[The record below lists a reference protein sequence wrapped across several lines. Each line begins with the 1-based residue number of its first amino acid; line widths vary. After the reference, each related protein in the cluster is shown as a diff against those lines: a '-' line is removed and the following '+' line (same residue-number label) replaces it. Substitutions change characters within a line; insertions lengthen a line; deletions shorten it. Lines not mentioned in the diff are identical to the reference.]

1 MSLYTLYL
9 DESGDEGKYNINQD
23 MTKDGISRFFTIG
36 GIIVEDKNIPLFRKR
51 MDELLEKY
59 FHNIDHFNKFKL
71 HYNDFL
77 QSKHPFDKMTGL
89 EKKAVADDIFNIVK
103 EINCYL
109 LSVTIDLY
117 KHYYKCKDRYATRP
131 RAYSIILIKRVWSS
145 MDI

>member
-1 MSLYTLYL
+1 
-9 DESGDEGKYNINQD
+9 
-23 MTKDGISRFFTIG
+23 
-36 GIIVEDKNIPLFRKR
+36 
-51 MDELLEKY
+51 
-59 FHNIDHFNKFKL
+59 
-71 HYNDFL
+71 
-77 QSKHPFDKMTGL
+77 MTGL

-117 KHYYKCKDRYATRP
+117 KHYYKYKDRYAIRP